1 MSNHPPENDP
11 LGLFTDDQLEIAPEP
26 LSPEHLA
33 LLEDLK
39 AYDNPAAYSDT
50 ENPHLY
56 KLRIL
61 SKAFEDLPVILKV
74 ELSGADFFAVLR
86 ECLFSMIRRDPN
98 VEASMLADYQTEDWE
113 EVREKVIIDPEYVIA
128 EQECYWFFVRHLP
141 TLMLSVY
148 ETFLNMTLMSVFKTS
163 VFSATEKRELEPLIK
178 KAIETGTK
186 RLRDDMKKVVGTRS
200 SGRPTRIE
208 TGPLPEIVQRVLDI
222 AEAVMGDKRGKD
234 AVPGLKGIA
243 NILDLSEDALG
254 HQLRRAG
261 FPWTMIRTHLES
273 QT

>member
-1 MSNHPPENDP
+1 MSDDPSGNDP
-11 LGLFTDDQLEIAPEP
+11 LGLFDEPTDIEAVP
-26 LSPEHLA
+26 LSQEHLA

-39 AYDNPAAYSDT
+39 AYDNPAAYNDPA
-50 ENPHLY
+50 NPHLY
-56 KLRIL
+56 KLRIR
-61 SKAFEDLPVILKV
+61 SKAFEDLPVILSV
-74 ELSGADFFAVLR
+74 ELNGADFFAVLR
-86 ECLFSMIRRDPN
+86 ECLFGMIRRDPN

-113 EVREKVIIDPEYVIA
+113 EVRAKVAVDPEYTTA

-141 TLMLSVY
+141 TLMLGVY

-163 VFSATEKRELEPLIK
+163 VFSAAEKRELEPLIK
-178 KAIETGTK
+178 KAIEIGTK
-186 RLRDDMKKVVGTRS
+186 RLRDDMKRMVGTRP
-200 SGRPTRIE
+200 SGRPTKIE

-222 AEAVMGDKRGKD
+222 AQAVMGEKRGKD

-243 NILDLSEDALG
+243 NILDLSDDALG